1 MRDIAIGDFSA
12 FTSPL
17 RMASL
22 SNRQKRRFKERMSE
36 LRTRY
41 KNRERKDRKLINP
54 VKDARYDAIYDEG
67 MIWLDSLAG
76 EPLRGGKRVVRF
88 SGEVWKSPTGSERE
102 PTEWS

>member
-22 SNRQKRRFKERMSE
+22 SNRQKERFKERMRE

-41 KNRERKDRKLINP
+41 KNRERKDRKLTNP
-54 VKDARYDAIYDEG
+54 IKDARYDDVYDEG
-67 MIWLDSLAG
+67 MNWLDSLAG
-76 EPLRGGKRVVRF
+76 EPLRDGKHVVRF
-88 SGEVWKSPTGSERE
+88 SDEVWKSPARK
-102 PTEWS
+102 